1 MSIVYN
7 VFLFL
12 DGMIYGLI
20 DSIFDVFNFLA
31 KVNLFSNE
39 NYMKIV
45 RNVYMILGLIM
56 LFALSYSLLKAVI
69 NPDEFAKGEQS
80 FPKMIKNVIISLAII
95 AVLPTV
101 FNFAFNLQNT
111 ILNQHTIPRL
121 ILGEEFD
128 GKNNSSPGRLLSY
141 NMFSAFL
148 HVNEEYCTKDNENE
162 TVFDTS
168 DAKTC
173 AEDIK
178 TNKSN
183 AKWYKPW
190 RLLNK
195 SETFYDID
203 TSIKDGEIAMVN
215 YNNFGEAV
223 AEGKLSYLMLISTIC
238 GLYILWVLT
247 NFCFDM
253 AVRVIKLVFFQ
264 IIAPIPVVCRVIPG
278 GKLKDVFSTWTKK
291 TIGTFVDVFIR
302 VGILYL
308 GIFII
313 QLVIENWPNLDVS
326 KLSYTQGLI
335 AKALVLMGTVIFIRQ
350 APKLISDMFHL
361 DTGDMKLG
369 LMDKL
374 AAGGGLMA
382 AAATGGLGLG
392 AVRNFAKSRRDGKG
406 ILSSAGSAL
415 TGGLAAGIG
424 AGYGARKAKN
434 FNDLKSATSKGISN
448 QMDARKKVQNYIAKR
463 KNEPGGVSG
472 ALWDDFTGWL
482 TGKGVE
488 DLDKIITASGDVNK
502 ANDAFRAAAKKQWD
516 KHSTD
521 GAIVYDAGTDMANNF
536 FKGAGNE
543 RMFELYNTYRDSEG
557 HMMGASLIKDNIE
570 QRKAEMRNRDLNYYI
585 NQERQAS
592 GISLNVPNREDFY
605 STMTDSSGKRIFDE
619 NSYNQA
625 LTKYNDKMAEIE
637 RTAQAKYNS
646 DIADLSYLDS
656 MYNQLEKKSITELGR
671 AALEGRSVGTVTE
684 ADLFETKE
692 YGETAQRVIR
702 DSGLEQFDP
711 AKNERVEVKNG
722 DYAAFIDDMAA
733 AASRQAGHA
742 AREKQN
748 YLEKK
753 KNS

>member
-101 FNFAFNLQNT
+101 FNFAFNLQNK

-128 GKNNSSPGRLLSY
+128 GNNNSSPGRLLSY

-148 HVNEEYCTKDNENE
+148 HVNEEYCTKGNENE

>member
-12 DGMIYGLI
+12 DGMLYGLI

-111 ILNQHTIPRL
+111 ILNQNTIPRL

-128 GKNNSSPGRLLSY
+128 GNNNSSPGRLLSY

-162 TVFDTS
+162 TDFDTS

-203 TSIKDGEIAMVN
+203 ISIKNGEIAMVN

>member
-128 GKNNSSPGRLLSY
+128 GNNNSSPGRLLSY

-592 GISLNVPNREDFY
+592 GISLNVPNREDFF

>member
-128 GKNNSSPGRLLSY
+128 GNNNSSPGRLLSY

-313 QLVIENWPNLDVS
+313 QLVIKNRPNLYVS

-335 AKALVLMGTVIFIRQ
+335 ANALVLMGTVIFIRQ

>member
-121 ILGEEFD
+121 ILGEKFD
-128 GKNNSSPGRLLSY
+128 GNNNSSPGRLLSY

-722 DYAAFIDDMAA
+722 DYATFIDDMAA

>member
-128 GKNNSSPGRLLSY
+128 GNNNSSPGRLLSY

-605 STMTDSSGKRIFDE
+605 STMTDSSGNRIFDE

>member
-128 GKNNSSPGRLLSY
+128 GNNNSSPGRLLSY

-350 APKLISDMFHL
+350 VPKLISDMFHL

>member
-128 GKNNSSPGRLLSY
+128 GNNNSSPGRLLSY

-488 DLDKIITASGDVNK
+488 DLDKIITASVDVNK

>member
-128 GKNNSSPGRLLSY
+128 GNNNSSPGRLLSY

-203 TSIKDGEIAMVN
+203 TSIKDGEIALVN

>member
-128 GKNNSSPGRLLSY
+128 GNNNSSPGRLLSY
-141 NMFSAFL
+141 NMFSAFI

>member
-45 RNVYMILGLIM
+45 RNIYMILGLIM

-111 ILNQHTIPRL
+111 ILNQNTIPRL

-128 GKNNSSPGRLLSY
+128 GNNNSSSGRLLSY

-291 TIGTFVDVFIR
+291 TVGTFVDVFIR

-722 DYAAFIDDMAA
+722 DYATFIDDMAA

>member
-128 GKNNSSPGRLLSY
+128 GNNNSSPGRLLSY

-313 QLVIENWPNLDVS
+313 QLVIKNWPNLDVS

-722 DYAAFIDDMAA
+722 DYATFIDDMAA

>member
-128 GKNNSSPGRLLSY
+128 GNNNSSPGRLLSY

-313 QLVIENWPNLDVS
+313 QLVIENCPNLDVS

>member
-128 GKNNSSPGRLLSY
+128 GNNNSSPGRLLSY

-619 NSYNQA
+619 NSYNQV

>member
-12 DGMIYGLI
+12 DGMLYGLI

-45 RNVYMILGLIM
+45 KNFYIVLGLVM

-80 FPKMIKNVIISLAII
+80 FPKMMKNVIVSLAII

-111 ILNQHTIPRL
+111 ILNQNTIPRL
-121 ILGEEFD
+121 ILGEEFN
-128 GKNNSSPGRLLSY
+128 GNNNSSPGRLLSY

-148 HVNEEYCTKDNENE
+148 HVNEEYCTKDNETE
-162 TVFDTS
+162 TAFDAS

-190 RLLNK
+190 RLLSK

-203 TSIKDGEIAMVN
+203 TSIKDGDISMVN

-278 GKLKDVFSTWTKK
+278 GKLKDVFSTWIKK
-291 TIGTFVDVFIR
+291 TVSTFVDVFIR
-302 VGILYL
+302 VAILYL
-308 GIFII
+308 GVFII

-326 KLSYTQGLI
+326 KLSFTQGLI

-722 DYAAFIDDMAA
+722 DYATFIDDMAA